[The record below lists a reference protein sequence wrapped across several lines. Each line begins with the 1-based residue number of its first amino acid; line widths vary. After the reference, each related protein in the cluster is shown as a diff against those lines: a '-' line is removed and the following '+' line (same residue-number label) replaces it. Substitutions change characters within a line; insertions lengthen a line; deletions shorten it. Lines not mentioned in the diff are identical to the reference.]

1 MINIGQNSVLGD
13 NVVYLSQLN
22 DVGLLQTLH
31 CVKLT
36 VLLLLG
42 KHYPSE

>member
-1 MINIGQNSVLGD
+1 MIDVGQNSVLRD
-13 NVVYLSQLN
+13 NVVDLSQLN

-31 CVKLT
+31 CEKLAT
-36 VLLLLG
+36 LLVLG

>member
-1 MINIGQNSVLGD
+1 MVNIGQNSVLGD

-31 CVKLT
+31 GVKLAT
-36 VLLLLG
+36 LLLLG